1 MSSKSNHLGT
11 MPMLSAKSALKSF
24 AHKADDT
31 DKTPDNK
38 SFSPMASARSILPN
52 EKTFDATVLN
62 DFSKK
67 VNDALEK
74 MFTKTHRFC
83 TKLSRGISRIA
94 KAYFRILLAC
104 AIVTFGYGFL
114 FNLVDANPAIVENVP
129 AIATLLESLKVLASY
144 TGQFLHMNVEWAI
157 EIIESIIEEINSTSI

>member
-67 VNDALEK
+67 VDDALEK
-74 MFTKTHRFC
+74 MFTKTQRFC

-104 AIVTFGYGFL
+104 AIVT
-114 FNLVDANPAIVENVP
+114 LVMVSCLTWSMPILQSWETCLQLQVFSSPLRFWLVTP
-129 AIATLLESLKVLASY
+129 VSFCT
-144 TGQFLHMNVEWAI
+144 
-157 EIIESIIEEINSTSI
+157 